1 MEILFVVSEV
11 EGLVKTG
18 GLADVGRALPKAL
31 KDLGHDVRIVMP
43 FYKKIRDNFESRQ
56 VSETQ
61 MLYAHDR
68 QYYYTIRQID
78 LDGIIV
84 YCVDMPAFFER
95 DGIYSDS
102 YHAYPDNPE
111 RFAFFSMAALQTS
124 AVEGF
129 RPQIVHCHD
138 WHTSLT
144 PYFMRRDP
152 TGFYHHSRSILTIHN
167 GAYQC
172 QHPLFDIPFLHP
184 YEEIAQGQ
192 DGMGAINFLKLGI
205 ANANKINAVSPHY
218 GYELKTPLGSHHLF
232 GEFMNRQHDM
242 TGILNGCDYSQWD
255 PETDEHLP
263 ANFSADD
270 LSGKAICK
278 AQLQKEVGFDVDPNV
293 PIIGMVCRLTD
304 QKGFS
309 YLIPTLGPMMHHNVQ
324 ILIIG
329 TGDPA
334 ITEALHH
341 FSHNTGSKFIFR
353 EEFSNRMAH
362 LLEAGSDFFLMPS
375 LFEPCGLNQMYS
387 LAYGTLPIVRAV
399 GGLRDTVV
407 DVQENPPVST
417 GFVFHKPEAEDLL
430 NCMRRAILFY
440 FEYPQYFAEVQQR
453 AMRSK
458 FTWHDSALNYLGLY
472 EDALRQ

>member
-18 GLADVGRALPKAL
+18 GLADVGRALPIAL
-31 KDLGHDVRIVMP
+31 KELGHDVRVIMP
-43 FYKKIRDNFESRQ
+43 FYKKIRDNFESHQ

-68 QYYYTIRQID
+68 QYYYTIRQLD
-78 LDGIIV
+78 LDGLCV
-84 YCVDMPAFFER
+84 YGVDMPAFFER
-95 DGIYSDS
+95 DGVYSDS

-111 RFAFFSMAALQTS
+111 RYAFFSMAALQTS
-124 AVEGF
+124 AVVGF

-138 WHTSLT
+138 WHTALT

-152 TGFYHHSRSILTIHN
+152 TGFYHHSRSVLTIHN

-184 YEEIAQGQ
+184 YEEIAQQQ
-192 DGMGAINFLKLGI
+192 DPMGAINFLKIGI
-205 ANANKINAVSPHY
+205 LNANKINAVSPHY

-232 GEFMNRQHDM
+232 HEFMVRQHDM
-242 TGILNGCDYSQWD
+242 TGILNGCDYTQWD
-255 PETDEHLP
+255 PATDKHLP
-263 ANFSADD
+263 ANFDANN
-270 LSGKAICK
+270 LEGKAICK
-278 AQLQKEVGFDVDPNV
+278 AVLQKEVGLEENPNV
-293 PIIGMVCRLTD
+293 PLIGMVCRLTE

-309 YLIPTLGPMMHHNVQ
+309 YLIPILGHLMHHNVQ
-324 ILIIG
+324 VLIIG

-334 ITEALHH
+334 LCDALHH
-341 FSHNTGSKFIFR
+341 FNHHTGNKFIFR
-353 EEFSNRMAH
+353 EEFSNRLAH
-362 LLEAGSDFFLMPS
+362 LLEAGSDYFLMPS

-407 DVQENPPVST
+407 DVEENPGAAT
-417 GFVFHKPEAEDLL
+417 GFVFHNADGQDLL
-430 NCMRRAILFY
+430 NCLRRAILFY
-440 FEYPQYFAEVQQR
+440 YEYPQYFKEVQLR
-453 AMRSK
+453 AMDTK
-458 FTWHDSALNYLGLY
+458 FTWQDSALNYLGLY